1 MKQSLQELIDMHGHG
16 FCNIFALYAAK
27 MKKLECNAII
37 RYSDETMDDIGEGF
51 PILIHAFVKI
61 NDKMG
66 LDAYGV
72 RSIEKIYLDYGEP
85 DGCIYHLIE
94 NAYDFLKEKSTE
106 NCFGTLSPH
115 KIQTCTL
122 PLIRHYFL

>member
-1 MKQSLQELIDMHGHG
+1 MRQNLQEIIDMHGHG
-16 FCNIFALYAAK
+16 FCNIFALYTAK
-27 MKKLECNAII
+27 MKKIECNAII
-37 RYSDETMDDIGEGF
+37 RYSDETLDDIGEGF
-51 PILIHAFVKI
+51 PILIHAFLKI

-66 LDAYGV
+66 FDAYGV

-85 DGCIYHLIE
+85 DGYIYHLIE
-94 NAYDFLKEKSTE
+94 NAYDFLEEKSTE

>member
-27 MKKLECNAII
+27 MKKVECNAII
-37 RYSDETMDDIGEGF
+37 RYSDETVDDIGEGL
-51 PILIHAFVKI
+51 PILIHAFVKL
-61 NDKMG
+61 NNKMG
-66 LDAYGV
+66 FDAYGV
-72 RSIEKIYLDYGEP
+72 RSIEQIYLDYGEP
-85 DGCIYHLIE
+85 DGYTYHLIE
-94 NAYDFLKEKSTE
+94 NAYDFLEEKSTE
-106 NCFGTLSPH
+106 NCFGALSPY

>member
-1 MKQSLQELIDMHGHG
+1 MRQNLQEMIDLHGHG

-51 PILIHAFVKI
+51 PILIHAFVRL

-66 LDAYGV
+66 FDAYGV
-72 RSIEKIYLDYGEP
+72 RSIEKIYLEYGEP
-85 DGCIYHLIE
+85 DGYTYHLIE
-94 NAYDFLKEKSTE
+94 NAYDFLEEKSTRD
-106 NCFGTLSPH
+106 CFGTLSPYQ
-115 KIQTCTL
+115 IQAWTI